1 MKLAK
6 KFQKEAKRIILKD
19 LILNKELKKLNQII
33 KILNKWNINQIMN
46 NFKKIM
52 N

>member
-19 LILNKELKKLNQII
+19 LVFKMNLKKFNQII

-46 NFKKIM
+46 NFKKII